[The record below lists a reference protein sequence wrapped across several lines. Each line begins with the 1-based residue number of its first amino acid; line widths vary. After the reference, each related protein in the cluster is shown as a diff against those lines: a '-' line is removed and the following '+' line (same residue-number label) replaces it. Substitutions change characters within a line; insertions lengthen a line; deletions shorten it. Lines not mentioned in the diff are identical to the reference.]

1 MCCTALHCPPLAA
14 SIYAQLEAGP
24 LDLQLVLWTRP
35 KWALGW
41 WFLVGNPIGTPE
53 KEPPRSPTLLLD
65 CNFYLPVVP
74 QKAVA
79 EVSEIGNLYRRGWLL

>member
-14 SIYAQLEAGP
+14 SIYAQLEAGS

-53 KEPPRSPTLLLD
+53 KEPPKRTPKKPHITIGLQFLLTSST
-65 CNFYLPVVP
+65 
-74 QKAVA
+74 A
-79 EVSEIGNLYRRGWLL
+79 EGGGGSFRNRKPI